1 MSAAPERIHN
11 WQHTQLSIASH
22 YGGLSYQG
30 HGYTIAYSE
39 PGQPLVRDDVLRAEA
54 KAARAAAGGRK
65 TGAAAV
71 TAAEANWRAARTQQL
86 LANGLDKFEA
96 IAQVRQEARSA
107 PWTAT

>member
-11 WQHTQLSIASH
+11 WRRTHLSIVRNFD
-22 YGGLSYQG
+22 GLSYQG

-71 TAAEANWRAARTQQL
+71 TAAHTPPPPGA
-86 LANGLDKFEA
+86 
-96 IAQVRQEARSA
+96 
-107 PWTAT
+107 

>member
-1 MSAAPERIHN
+1 MSAAPERIHG
-11 WQHTQLSIASH
+11 WRHTQLSIASH

-54 KAARAAAGGRK
+54 KAAR
-65 TGAAAV
+65 
-71 TAAEANWRAARTQQL
+71 TQQL

-96 IAQVRQEARSA
+96 IYQVRAEAKSA
-107 PWTAT
+107 PWTLLNQ

>member
-54 KAARAAAGGRK
+54 KAARAQAKAER
-65 TGAAAV
+65 AQ
-71 TAAEANWRAARTQQL
+71 AAEKQEPL
-86 LANGLDKFEA
+86 L
-96 IAQVRQEARSA
+96 
-107 PWTAT
+107 

>member
-1 MSAAPERIHN
+1 MSAAPERIHG

-54 KAARAAAGGRK
+54 KAARAQAKAER
-65 TGAAAV
+65 AQ
-71 TAAEANWRAARTQQL
+71 AAEKQETL
-86 LANGLDKFEA
+86 L
-96 IAQVRQEARSA
+96 
-107 PWTAT
+107 